1 MEFHN
6 VLFIFLAVLA
16 CLEIS
21 LDFFFLIQHNCSYA
35 KHACFQ
41 NLGQYQVIILKK
53 KGLGQCHSLIFLIH
67 HIVGMF
73 LNI

>member
-1 MEFHN
+1 NLIKELKRGRI
-6 VLFIFLAVLA
+6 VGGISQCAIYYLAVLA

-41 NLGQYQVIILKK
+41 S
-53 KGLGQCHSLIFLIH
+53 LGQCHLLILLIH